1 MANTSGDFTKEAQQI
16 LDLAIKEARRLKHDY
31 LAPEHILLALVADED
46 NPVAKALS
54 DIGVRPNKVRV
65 GIEFIVGHGD
75 HDPKKV
81 SLTPRGKKVI
91 EIALSQARN
100 ANSPCQPEHLLFGIL
115 AQSEN
120 IGAEVLE
127 SIAGLERLREFI
139 KTIDSAQ

>member
-1 MANTSGDFTKEAQQI
+1 MANTSVDFTKEAQQI

-31 LAPEHILLALVADED
+31 LAPEHILLALVADE
-46 NPVAKALS
+46 NTAMVKSLS
-54 DIGVRPNKVRV
+54 SIGVTPHKVKV
-65 GIEFIVGHGD
+65 AVEFIVGHGD

-127 SIAGLERLREFI
+127 SIAELERLREYI
-139 KTIDSAQ
+139 KTIDSA